1 MSGPAVAGGGAL
13 AAGIAAASR
22 GEEGGLGVAGSE
34 MMAFNVRAGLAE
46 ARVRGLRGGLLGAR
60 EYAALEQCETVDDC
74 RALLQA
80 TSYGSF
86 LAGEPPPLMP
96 AAVVARATG
105 VLVEQWN
112 RLRCE
117 ATGRLGEF
125 LDRCTHAHMIDNL
138 VLVLSGTLRGC
149 PADEVLE
156 RCNPLGMFETLPVCA
171 AAESPAELFH
181 IALEDSPLAP
191 YFRVSELSSEDL
203 TEVNIEILRNRL
215 YRTYLEAFREFC
227 MGLGGATAEVMG
239 AYLNFEADRRV
250 ISVCCNSLG
259 SELGRDD
266 RLGLFPSF
274 VCFTLTASRSSP
286 PVGTSRGSSRC
297 LAAIPCM
304 ASSFLRRRPPGATR
318 HLIWTA
324 FSLNRSRHCAATPS
338 SSSST
343 SGSSLPTFGSKSK
356 RSGTSYGPRSA
367 FVSGNTRAYPK
378 APYSESRSHSFWE
391 VSPPPILPR
400 PPSQE
405 PELAPV

>member
-1 MSGPAVAGGGAL
+1 M
-13 AAGIAAASR
+13 
-22 GEEGGLGVAGSE
+22 AGSE

-274 VCFTLTASRSSP
+274 GLLHP
-286 PVGTSRGSSRC
+286 YGQQE
-297 LAAIPCM
+297 LAACGDFEGIKQVLGRYPVYGQ
-304 ASSFLRRRPPGATR
+304 L
-318 HLIWTA
+318 
-324 FSLNRSRHCAATPS
+324 FSQAEAA
-338 SSSST
+338 
-343 SGSSLPTFGSKSK
+343 GGD
-356 RSGTSYGPRSA
+356 SA
-367 FVSGNTRAYPK
+367 FDMDRIFFEQESALCSNAFLQQFHFGVFFAYLRLK
-378 APYSESRSHSFWE
+378 EQEIRNLLWAAECICQRQHARISEGLIF
-391 VSPPPILPR
+391 
-400 PPSQE
+400 
-405 PELAPV
+405 